1 MPTIKLNRHTFP
13 LFLQICVKDI
23 GIQHPTQ
30 DQRINDL
37 SLWLELWV
45 DLLDGWN
52 VVLDDVVTNQYI
64 SILKDL

>member
-13 LFLQICVKDI
+13 LLLQIRVKDI

-37 SLWLELWV
+37 SLWFELWV
-45 DLLDGWN
+45 NLLDGWN
-52 VVLDDVVTNQYI
+52 VVLNDVVTNQYI